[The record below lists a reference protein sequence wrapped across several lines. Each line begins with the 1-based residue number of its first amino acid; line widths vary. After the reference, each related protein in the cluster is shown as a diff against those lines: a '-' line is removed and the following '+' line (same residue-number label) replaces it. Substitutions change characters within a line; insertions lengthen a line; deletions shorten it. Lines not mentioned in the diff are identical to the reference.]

1 MHQLSHSHPSRVA
14 SQQPW
19 GLCPRHLAARQLE
32 APLEDAPSST
42 DWELASC
49 NGHSEGHHLLP
60 PPQLCRPLP
69 GCPLLLPKSQDINP
83 TSPKSFR
90 AVCPPPCLRGLAKME
105 LSLGLRTPSVGAAG
119 APRLNGLTCWATC
132 FHRLNLKP
140 CLGCQAKHGLLALTG
155 FTATMDPASPGMGW
169 DLARQH

>member
-1 MHQLSHSHPSRVA
+1 MVHQLSHSHPSSVA

-49 NGHSEGHHLLP
+49 IGHSEGHHLLHP
-60 PPQLCRPLP
+60 HQLCRPLP

-83 TSPKSFR
+83 TSPESFR
-90 AVCPPPCLRGLAKME
+90 AVCPTTLSERPCQDGAVTRLKDTINERSWGTKAKWINM
-105 LSLGLRTPSVGAAG
+105 LGPLFP
-119 APRLNGLTCWATC
+119 
-132 FHRLNLKP
+132 
-140 CLGCQAKHGLLALTG
+140 
-155 FTATMDPASPGMGW
+155 
-169 DLARQH
+169 